1 MGLSSGIFN
10 KNVALNVGQNQL
22 SAILLANGYDGTF
35 NLSQLKIS
43 DLVGDSVV
51 ILTNTPTTPGGTTGE
66 TVGAT
71 GVSKQFHLDGNRK
84 PIDATC
90 VWIYQ
95 ASAHAVT
102 INVIG
107 Y

>member
-10 KNVALNVGQNQL
+10 KNVTPSVGWNQL
-22 SAILLANGYDGTF
+22 SAILTAQSYDGTF
-35 NLSQLKIS
+35 NLSQLKIT
-43 DLVGDSVV
+43 DIVGDSVV
-51 ILTNTPTTPGGTTGE
+51 ALTNTPTSPGGTTGE
-66 TVGAT
+66 AVGAA

-95 ASAHAVT
+95 ASAHAIT